1 MANSKRKCGYCGER
15 KKADSMFIVGP
26 QAFCSRD
33 HYIENQ
39 VKNKDKLVKK
49 GRDIQAREERKAH
62 KERKESLKPR
72 SKWLKEAQMWFNKF
86 IRLRDTNKLCI
97 SCDRTIGEI
106 EGNDGWKPGGAWDA
120 GHYLTRGAH
129 PELRFEELNCH
140 KQCKSCN
147 AGSGKF
153 SAKSRTVG
161 ERYREKLIDK
171 IGLPMVEWLEGPHK
185 EKKYTIDDLKE
196 IIVTYKAKCKELQR
210 ETLNDFTPTAISS

>member
-1 MANSKRKCGYCGER
+1 MANSKRRCAHCR
-15 KKADSMFIVGP
+15 KYFDQSEGIVRGAQYFCCKEHLIEYATSNTKKLAD
-26 QAFCSRD
+26 
-33 HYIENQ
+33 
-39 VKNKDKLVKK
+39 K
-49 GRDIQAREERKAH
+49 GRQIQAKEDRAKH
-62 KERKESLKPR
+62 KERKESLKGKR
-72 SKWLKEAQMWFNKF
+72 EWIKDAQMWFNKF
-86 IRLRDTNKLCI
+86 IRLRDANKLCI

-196 IIVTYKAKCKELQR
+196 IIVTYKAKCKELQ
-210 ETLNDFTPTAISS
+210 